1 VLFSNPQIA
10 AYINENFEP
19 TWQSV
24 RPVPTVQIDFG
35 NGNVIKRTLH
45 GNIATYA
52 CSSDG
57 KVLDVLPGLYK
68 PNTYLDAL
76 KQFRLLA
83 QFTTR
88 NGKVDQSRLLQ
99 YHSLTATALSKDNEP
114 GRFQDGKEIAFV
126 CLPRK
131 FNREAVD
138 GDVDP
143 KDCTIKS
150 AEAVANWATLTRET
164 LYNETHK
171 RLQIHRKLLQA
182 GSVQPQQITSW
193 LYRDVLH
200 ADIDDPL
207 LGLGPTLTATYP
219 FRSGQ

>member
-10 AYINENFEP
+10 AYINDNFEP

-52 CSSDG
+52 CSSEG

-68 PNTYLDAL
+68 PKSYLDAL

-83 QFTTR
+83 QFTTK
-88 NGKVDQSRLLQ
+88 NGKIDQARWLR
-99 YHSLTATALSKDNEP
+99 YHSMTASALSKNNEP
-114 GRFQDGKEIAFV
+114 GRFENGKEITFV
-126 CLPRK
+126 CVPRK
-131 FNREAVD
+131 LDLNPTDA
-138 GDVDP
+138 GVDP
-143 KDCTIKS
+143 EDCNIKS
-150 AEAVANWATLTRET
+150 AEAVANWTTLTRET

-171 RLQIHRKLLQA
+171 RLQIHRKLMQS
-182 GSVQPQQITSW
+182 GSVQPDQITSW

-200 ADIDDPL
+200 SDIDDPL

-219 FRSGQ
+219 FRTGQ

>member
-68 PNTYLDAL
+68 PKSYLDAL
-76 KQFRLLA
+76 KQFNLLA
-83 QFTTR
+83 QFATR
-88 NGKVDQSRLLQ
+88 DGKIDQSRLLQ
-99 YHSLTATALSKDNEP
+99 YHSMTAAALSKNNDP
-114 GRFQDGKEIAFV
+114 GRFVNGKEIAFV
-126 CLPRK
+126 CVPQKLNLNP
-131 FNREAVD
+131 AD
-138 GDVDP
+138 AGVDP
-143 KDCTIKS
+143 KDCNIKS
-150 AEAVANWATLTRET
+150 AEAVANWTTLTRET

-171 RLQIHRKLLQA
+171 RLQIHRKLMQS

-219 FRSGQ
+219 FKNGQ